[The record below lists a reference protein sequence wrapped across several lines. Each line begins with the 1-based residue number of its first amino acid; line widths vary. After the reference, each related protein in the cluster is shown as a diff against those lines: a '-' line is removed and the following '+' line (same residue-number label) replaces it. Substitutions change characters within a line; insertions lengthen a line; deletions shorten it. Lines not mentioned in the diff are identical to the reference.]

1 MQGAHATSYACEGWS
16 AMRDALNDG
25 AAEDAVRS
33 HGVSFAAAAVTLV
46 VSLLLVNRQEQGVML
61 SNTTPSSMVGAIS
74 NVSQSCAEGSC
85 IACI

>member
-1 MQGAHATSYACEGWS
+1 
-16 AMRDALNDG
+16 MREALNDG

-46 VSLLLVNRQEQGVML
+46 VSLLLLNRHEQGVML

-74 NVSQSCAEGSC
+74 YVSQSVLRGHVSPAF
-85 IACI
+85 

>member
-1 MQGAHATSYACEGWS
+1 
-16 AMRDALNDG
+16 MRQALNDG

-46 VSLLLVNRQEQGVML
+46 VSLLLVHRQEQGLVL

-74 NVSQSCAEGSC
+74 NASQSCAEASC
-85 IACI
+85 IACILRAV